1 MYVQNKEPLILK
13 RSEAYIGVLIDDL
26 VNLLIDEPYR
36 MFTSRAEYRLLLR
49 QDNADR
55 RLTETGYKLGL
66 ATEKAKQRLNKKEEF
81 IAKLRYFVLE
91 KSIAPEEVNEYLK
104 TRSEMPITQKELI
117 GKLVKR
123 SNVKLNELLSLLCH
137 PERSEES
144 IAVFKEDASFAE
156 FMLNEVNV
164 ILRSDERKT
173 RLEKEAIEQVEIE
186 LKYDGYISRQNS
198 DIEKFE
204 KTESSTIPIE
214 FDYSKVKSLSAEGR
228 EKLGRIKPQTLGQA
242 SRISG
247 VTPADVSVLMVYLH
261 R

>member
-55 RLTETGYKLGL
+55 RLTCIGKKIGL
-66 ATEKAKQRLNKKEEF
+66 ASESAMQRLNEKEKL
-81 IAKLRYFVLE
+81 IAELSGLVNKTTLT
-91 KSIAPEEVNEYLK
+91 PERANEYLNS
-104 TRSEMPITQKELI
+104 RQESPITQTELI
-117 GKLVKR
+117 AKLVKR
-123 SNVKLNELLSLLCH
+123 SNVKLSELLSLCYGDFVSNKNILDTK
-137 PERSEES
+137 S
-144 IAVFKEDASFAE
+144 ISYQELS
-156 FMLNEVNV
+156 
-164 ILRSDERKT
+164 S
-173 RLEKEAIEQVEIE
+173 LEKESIEQVEIE
-186 LKYDGYISRQNS
+186 LKYDGYISRQTAE
-198 DIEKFE
+198 IEKFE
-204 KTESSTIPIE
+204 KTESNAIPLE
-214 FDYSKVKSLSAEGR
+214 FDYTKVKSLSAEGR
-228 EKLGRIKPQTLGQA
+228 EKLSKIKPQTLGQA